1 MPSSKDVAKKAGVSQ
16 TTVSR
21 VLNTPDKVS
30 PHTRAKV
37 EAAIA
42 ALNYIPDANARGLVR
57 QKSQTLTLIS
67 GPLHNPFFV
76 DSTAEIVNYATR
88 AGYRIN
94 VHFVETDDAQAVYDA
109 AFANKTDG
117 IILSCTLLDDP
128 VIARLRE
135 ANIPHIC
142 FNRRHQSAGNY
153 VEIDN
158 HDAGRQALA
167 HLVALGHRDIF
178 WVGAD
183 PRVSTF
189 ANRFAGFRE
198 ALDKAKS
205 QYGNTLTSR
214 IVNFKQLD
222 RPDLHSLVERLAR
235 TGKLP
240 QAFCAASDA
249 MAIDIMDSLLRL
261 GYRIPEDIS
270 IIGIDNV
277 RQSASGL
284 VQLTTVGCAKGQIL
298 GLTAIRA
305 LIGRIESETQENRED
320 IRITE
325 PVSLYLRHSTR
336 QANST

>member
-21 VLNTPDKVS
+21 VLNTPDKVQ
-30 PHTRAKV
+30 PHTREKV
-37 EAAIA
+37 LAAIA

-57 QKSQTLTLIS
+57 QKSHTISLIS

-76 DSTAEIVNYATR
+76 DSTSEIVNYANR
-88 AGYRIN
+88 AGYRVN
-94 VHFVETDDAQAVYDA
+94 VHFVESDDAQAVYDA

-117 IILSCTLLDDP
+117 VILSCTLLDDP
-128 VIARLRE
+128 VIARLGE
-135 ANIPHIC
+135 AGIPYMC
-142 FNRRHQSAGNY
+142 FNRRHQSEGNY

-158 HDAGRQALA
+158 HAAGRQALM
-167 HLVALGHRDIF
+167 HLVELGHRDIF

-183 PRVSTF
+183 SRVSTF

-198 ALDKAKS
+198 AFEVAKA
-205 QYGNTLTSR
+205 QIGNKLSSR
-214 IVNFKQLD
+214 IINFKQLD
-222 RPDLHSLVERLAR
+222 RPDLHALVEHLAN

-240 QAFCAASDA
+240 QAFCAATDA
-249 MAIDIMDSLLRL
+249 MAIDIMDCLLRL

-277 RQSASGL
+277 RQSAHGL
-284 VQLTTVGCAKGQIL
+284 IQLTTVGCAKGQIL

-305 LIGRIESETQENRED
+305 LIDKITAAENNESDVD

-325 PVSLYLRHSTR
+325 PVSLYLRRTTR
-336 QANST
+336 PAD